1 MIEMEE
7 TEELFDYIVGDMVKT
22 KEGWVAEVTAVLTNT
37 VVGDLSHTKNFES
50 LGFEFE
56 KQVLLKSE
64 IELLE
69 RKTK

>member
-1 MIEMEE
+1 MEE
-7 TEELFDYIVGDMVKT
+7 EELFDYIVGDMVKT

-56 KQVLLKSE
+56 KQVLIKSE

-69 RKTK
+69 RKSK

>member
-1 MIEMEE
+1 
-7 TEELFDYIVGDMVKT
+7 MVKT

-37 VVGDLSHTKNFES
+37 VVGDVSHTKNFEA
-50 LGFEFE
+50 LGLEFE